1 MFTEKS
7 FDEMTIGFSN
17 DEMLAIKQGEII
29 NGMCKPAVIMSYG
42 YPSEHMTLT
51 LDNSKWYY

>member
-1 MFTEKS
+1 
-7 FDEMTIGFSN
+7 MTIGFSN

-29 NGMCKPAVIMSYG
+29 NGMCMPAVIMSYG